1 MNYKTNLIN
10 KLISKKATIG
20 VIGLGY
26 VGLPIVRTYCKNGF
40 KVIGYDIDK
49 NKISNLLNGSS
60 YIEKALLNGDLKNFI
75 NNNLF
80 DATSDFKRLSESDA
94 LIICVPTPLDKYRQ
108 PDLSYVSS
116 TVTQISKHLRKGQI
130 ISLESTTYPGTTEE
144 NIIPLL
150 ENTEHKTGKD
160 FFIAY
165 SPERENP
172 GCEDF
177 SLPQIPKIV
186 SGSTKECLE
195 VAKALYGA
203 VINNIVPVSSLKVAE
218 MTKLL
223 ENIHRCVNIS
233 LVNEMKIICEKM
245 DIDVFEVIDSAATK
259 PFGFTPYY
267 PGPGIGG
274 HCIPV
279 DPFYL
284 TWKAKEFDIHS
295 RFIEL
300 AGEMNFLVQDYVIQR
315 LSFALNK
322 NNLPLSNS
330 KILILGMAYKKNV
343 SDLRESPA
351 IRITEKLLK
360 HNCNIRYYDPFIKN
374 ALHLEDKIKRVDNL
388 DNISNYDT
396 VLILTNHDN
405 IDYNNIQQNA
415 KLVIDTRGI
424 YRQNFDNVIR
434 A

>member
-1 MNYKTNLIN
+1 MNYKTTLIN
-10 KLISKKATIG
+10 KLITKKAVIG

-40 KVIGYDIDK
+40 KVIGYDIDDK
-49 NKISNLLNGSS
+49 RVANLLNSTS
-60 YIEKALLNGDLKNFI
+60 YIEKALMNGDLQNFI
-75 NNNLF
+75 NDKLF
-80 DATSDFKRLSESDA
+80 DATSDFSRLLESDA
-94 LIICVPTPLDKYRQ
+94 LIICVPTPLDKYHQ
-108 PDLSYVSS
+108 PDLSYVQN
-116 TVTQISKHLRKGQI
+116 TVSNIAKFSRKGQV

-144 NIIPLL
+144 HIIPQLVASG
-150 ENTEHKTGKD
+150 NTLGKD
-160 FFIAY
+160 FFVTY

-172 GCEDF
+172 GCENF
-177 SLPQIPKIV
+177 SLPEIPKVI
-186 SGSTKECLE
+186 SGATTECLE
-195 VAKALYGA
+195 VAKALYSA
-203 VINNIVPVSSLKVAE
+203 VINNIVPVSSLKTAE

-245 DIDVFEVIDSAATK
+245 NIDIFEVIDSAATK

-300 AGEMNFLVQDYVIQR
+300 AGEMNFIAQDHVIER
-315 LSFALNK
+315 LMFALNQK
-322 NNLPLSNS
+322 KLALANS
-330 KILILGMAYKKNV
+330 KILIIGMAYKKNV

-351 IRITEKLLK
+351 MRITEKLLT
-360 HNCNIRYYDPFIKN
+360 HHCNISYYDPFIKN
-374 ALHLEDKIKRVDNL
+374 SMHLEEKLIRIHDLDKLTKFDAI
-388 DNISNYDT
+388 
-396 VLILTNHDN
+396 LILTNHDG
-405 IDYNNIQQNA
+405 IDYNNIQQEA

-424 YRQNFDNVIR
+424 YRKEFDNVIR